1 MIITILK
8 SVLFSL
14 EHKISGTTGSTTKV
28 KISIWSWST
37 IFFGKIQILVKKV
50 IFRHFLSRKVKKEV
64 FSRFSKNHDF
74 PKKKSCIFDQKS
86 KIWVVTYP
94 IDPIV
99 LLGENIRFSDQKHVF
114 TTCILAFFDKF
125 DIREKCVFWRNP
137 AHGHILVPNE
147 LKNEDRSAFWGSY
160 GKICFCQK
168 LRNPT

>member
-1 MIITILK
+1 MYFSVWSIRSRELRGVRPKWKYQSEAEVPYFLGKFKFWSKK
-8 SVLFSL
+8 SFSDTFWI
-14 EHKISGTTGSTTKV
+14 EKD
-28 KISIWSWST
+28 
-37 IFFGKIQILVKKV
+37 
-50 IFRHFLSRKVKKEV
+50 KKEV
-64 FSRFSKNHDF
+64 FSRFSKNLDF
-74 PKKKSCIFDQKS
+74 PKKSWIFDQKS
-86 KIWVVTYP
+86 KIWVVTYH

-137 AHGHILVPNE
+137 AYGHILVPNE